1 MPVDGE
7 MKPIAA
13 YNDQRVERRGSFPFR
28 WVLPFGQ
35 LMVCLVLLW
44 QARGIVAWSFGLRLP
59 LPMLGTGGIDGGYA
73 ALRAAA
79 ALNLPAGLIQLPY
92 DIFSPSHTEWMPAG
106 MDSTV
111 WRAVTW
117 PVIGLVFWW
126 LPGRGIEALS
136 AAKYRKLAPRI
147 GWTETIV
154 GFLVM
159 AAGATIL
166 ILFFFI
172 SSHDSTDMKM
182 GAAGGLWA
190 LLGGLSVVAR
200 IAQWRLLRK
209 PAGGRIVLKPD
220 NQDAPLF
227 RN

>member
-7 MKPIAA
+7 INPAVAPYA
-13 YNDQRVERRGSFPFR
+13 YQSVERHAPFPFR

-35 LMVCLVLLW
+35 LMVCVVLLW
-44 QARGIVAWSFGLRLP
+44 QARGIVAWSFGLHLP
-59 LPMLGTGGIDGGYA
+59 LPMLGTSGLDGGHA

-92 DIFSPSHTEWMPAG
+92 DIFSPTHTEWMPAG

-136 AAKYRKLAPRI
+136 AVKYRQLAPRI
-147 GWTETIV
+147 GWTETIA

-166 ILFFFI
+166 IGFLFAPPADRADLRKFA
-172 SSHDSTDMKM
+172 
-182 GAAGGLWA
+182 AAGGLWA

-200 IAQWRLLRK
+200 IAQWRLRRK
-209 PAGGRIVLKPD
+209 PAGNLP
-220 NQDAPLF
+220 
-227 RN
+227 